1 MSVFSRIDPDRILER
16 TTHFFLIEDAYPVSP
31 GHMLVISNEVRID
44 YFDLLPEERAELDHA
59 ILRAKEIIL
68 QRHRPDGFNIG
79 MNCGK
84 AAGQTVFHFHCHVIP
99 RYNGDMED
107 PRGGVRHCVSGK
119 GYYREG

>member
-1 MSVFSRIDPDRILER
+1 MSAFSRIEPDRILER
-16 TTHFFLIEDAYPVSP
+16 TNHFFLIEDAYPVSP

-44 YFDLLPEERAELDHA
+44 YFDLLPEERAELDDA

-79 MNCGK
+79 MNCGA

-99 RYNGDMED
+99 RYNGDMDD
-107 PRGGVRHCVSGK
+107 PRGGIRHCLSGK
-119 GYYREG
+119 GYY